1 MEDPGAPPVGLAIDE
16 RLVRALLAEQHPDL
30 AALSVRQV
38 AEGWDNRI
46 FRLGDDLAARLP
58 RRVEAAHLLEHEL
71 RWLPELA
78 ALVTGELAVPAPLR
92 AGAPGCGFPWS
103 WSIGPWLPGDVAA
116 RSPPD
121 DLHEAAGRL
130 GSFLRAFHRP
140 APADAPANPYR
151 GIPLAERSER
161 VDLHLAT
168 AATRG
173 IELDDERIR
182 ERWAAL
188 IAVPAWDHPPVWL
201 HGDLH
206 PRNLLVDGGRLSAVI
221 DFGDLTSGDPATDLA
236 IGWMLFDTASRVT
249 FRDAVAVDDDTWSRG
264 EGWAVALSL
273 AYLDNTDLPMADVAR
288 TTLDAL
294 FDRPS

>member
-1 MEDPGAPPVGLAIDE
+1 MEDPAAPLAVEIDE

-30 AALSVRQV
+30 AALAVRQV

-46 FRLGDDLAARLP
+46 FRLGVDLAVRLP
-58 RRVEAAHLLEHEL
+58 RRVESAHLLEHEL

-92 AGAPGCGFPWS
+92 AGVPGSGFPWS

-116 RSPPD
+116 LAPPD
-121 DLHEAAGRL
+121 DLHDAARRL
-130 GSFLRAFHRP
+130 GSFLQSFHRA
-140 APADAPANPYR
+140 APRDAPANPFR

-161 VDLHLAT
+161 VDLHLA
-168 AATRG
+168 AASTRG

-182 ERWAAL
+182 ERWATL
-188 IAVPAWDHPPVWL
+188 VAVPPWDRPPVWL

-206 PRNLLVDGGRLSAVI
+206 PRNVLVDGGRLSAVI

-236 IGWMLFDTASRVT
+236 IAWMLFDTASRAT
-249 FRDAVAVDDDTWSRG
+249 FRDAAEVDDDTWSRA
-264 EGWAVALSL
+264 EGWALALSL
-273 AYLDNTDLPMADVAR
+273 AYLDNTDVPMADVAR

-294 FDRPS
+294 FHRPS